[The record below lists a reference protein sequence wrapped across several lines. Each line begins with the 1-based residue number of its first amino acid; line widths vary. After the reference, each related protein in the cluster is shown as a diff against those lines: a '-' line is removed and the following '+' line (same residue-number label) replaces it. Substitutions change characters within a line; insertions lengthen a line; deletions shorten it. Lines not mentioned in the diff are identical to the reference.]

1 MLIGSIHWISFAF
14 TGIHWHEAALI
25 RHHPNSLAFIHILT
39 LIHIWHTLTFIDIHW
54 QSLTIIG
61 IRWYWLRNSVVFFSI
76 HQASSEFIGNHD
88 IHWHWSCISW
98 NNWHLW
104 AFIRHHLHSLAFMG
118 IHQASSEFIGIHYND
133 PKDTSRKRMFQYLSR
148 VSSMTWSTEDICD
161 AMRQTKMT
169 GSMANVHSM
178 LERTLGRYF
187 HLKF

>member
-39 LIHIWHTLTFIDIHW
+39 LIHILHTLTFIDIHW

-104 AFIRHHLHSLAFMG
+104 AFIRHHLHSLAFTITILKTPPG
-118 IHQASSEFIGIHYND
+118 RECFSTCLEWAAWREA
-133 PKDTSRKRMFQYLSR
+133 PRTSATRWGRR
-148 VSSMTWSTEDICD
+148 RWPGRWPTSTRCWK
-161 AMRQTKMT
+161 Q
-169 GSMANVHSM
+169 N
-178 LERTLGRYF
+178 
-187 HLKF
+187 